1 MKVYK
6 LIYSI
11 KKNQDELKIFY
22 HNFVKRYKSLFKIVY
37 NGKIYSLKSKFRIED
52 KTLKKIKIKLIAFD
66 YLPSKEYIFFG
77 CNSLIKIDEI
87 KINKTINKEFK
98 DIILSTYK
106 IVKMIYKIN
115 LKEENKN
122 IKILGKNFV
131 KKNKE
136 KCKII
141 YNNEILPLKEHIP
154 IEELIKRKKNKLELY
169 LLEFEIIE
177 DKSYMFHE
185 CNLLENIS
193 FLNKNILNTETND
206 ILNPKKSHDD
216 FNSNN
221 NTINNEKENSLL
233 KNNESYKEN
242 EINLINK
249 FKIMD
254 KNISLENIFLSEI
267 SSFEPDEPSFSISK
281 PFEESKLSK
290 ELYISINEIENIF
303 NFSYSFSEYYEN
315 KKENITGISHMFDG
329 CSSLIFLPDIS
340 NWNTE
345 KIKDMSFLFNE

>member
-22 HNFVKRYKSLFKIVY
+22 PNFVKRYKSLFKIVY

-77 CNSLIKIDEI
+77 CNSLNKFDEI
-87 KINKTINKEFK
+87 KINKTINKPINKESI

-122 IKILGKNFV
+122 IKIFGKNFV

-154 IEELIKRKKNKLELY
+154 IK
-169 LLEFEIIE
+169 
-177 DKSYMFHE
+177 
-185 CNLLENIS
+185 
-193 FLNKNILNTETND
+193 
-206 ILNPKKSHDD
+206 
-216 FNSNN
+216 
-221 NTINNEKENSLL
+221 
-233 KNNESYKEN
+233 
-242 EINLINK
+242 
-249 FKIMD
+249 
-254 KNISLENIFLSEI
+254 
-267 SSFEPDEPSFSISK
+267 
-281 PFEESKLSK
+281 
-290 ELYISINEIENIF
+290 
-303 NFSYSFSEYYEN
+303 
-315 KKENITGISHMFDG
+315 
-329 CSSLIFLPDIS
+329 
-340 NWNTE
+340 
-345 KIKDMSFLFNE
+345 